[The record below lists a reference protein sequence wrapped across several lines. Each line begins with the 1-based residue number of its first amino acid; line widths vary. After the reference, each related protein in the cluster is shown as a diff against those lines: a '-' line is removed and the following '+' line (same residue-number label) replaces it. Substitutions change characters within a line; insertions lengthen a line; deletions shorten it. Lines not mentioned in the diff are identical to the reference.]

1 MAKHKSIQ
9 EVVSHNIRR
18 IQSNT
23 ERTKRIECLEENFMS
38 EELNLKEQLCFSLYN
53 AQRQVNRYYSNNVF
67 KKYKLTYPQFL
78 VLTILWSES
87 PVNVKKVV
95 TELALDT
102 GTVSPLLKRMEQVD
116 LIKRERSEVDQREV
130 FIHLTEKSEEIR
142 PELDTAC
149 QDVAVASSLSSDESD
164 ELNRLLSK
172 VINAFTEEKAK

>member
-1 MAKHKSIQ
+1 MAQYKSVLRKCHTHI
-9 EVVSHNIRR
+9 IRR
-18 IQSNT
+18 IQV
-23 ERTKRIECLEENFMS
+23 RYRRKRIECLEENFMS
-38 EELNLKEQLCFSLYN
+38 EPLNLKEQLCFSLYN

-78 VLTILWSES
+78 VLTILWAES

-116 LIKRERSEVDQREV
+116 LIKRERSEIDQREV
-130 FIHLTEKSEEIR
+130 FIHLTDKSEAIR

-149 QDVAVASSLSSDESD
+149 QDVAVASSLSSDESK

-172 VINAFTEEKAK
+172 VITAFTEEKAK